1 MSVVSYPSKLK
12 MGNGSIVNSWT
23 FSELLEWMVLVKLVR
38 RWWTLLA
45 AIILKD
51 DCSASLTVK
60 VIPFLELF
68 QQKLASTFLM
78 HFGEESLTG
87 GLGFHKSL
95 KNSFPTSSVCKQY
108 KERKSLTCTHHL
120 NKCEQNFFYLSGKA
134 EAPEAR
140 GLIGHKAPLVT
151 RSLVLT
157 SPF

>member
-60 VIPFLELF
+60 VTPFLELF
-68 QQKLASTFLM
+68 AAKAGINILDAFWR
-78 HFGEESLTG
+78 
-87 GLGFHKSL
+87 
-95 KNSFPTSSVCKQY
+95 
-108 KERKSLTCTHHL
+108 RKSHRRIWI
-120 NKCEQNFFYLSGKA
+120 
-134 EAPEAR
+134 P
-140 GLIGHKAPLVT
+140 
-151 RSLVLT
+151 
-157 SPF
+157 